1 MARKQDYASHSTR
14 VFLARHPVK
23 HVEVKSMIPI
33 YGFLGWFHRLWTEC
47 FSVGGRP
54 LLLPL
59 HYPSPSIFSASPVTM
74 GVVTLCTISKL
85 SCHLELELTPSIFS
99 ASPVTSCD
107 GQSFI
112 LPLFHQSGD
121 FTPSSRNV
129 FLAHVVLFGILS
141 SLIQKAKL

>member
-33 YGFLGWFHRLWTEC
+33 YGFLGWFHRLWNRSV
-47 FSVGGRP
+47 SVGGRP

-59 HYPSPSIFSASPVTM
+59 HYPTPSIFSASPVTM

-112 LPLFHQSGD
+112 LPLSINLAILLHQAEI
-121 FTPSSRNV
+121 FFSSCCS
-129 FLAHVVLFGILS
+129 IWDTE
-141 SLIQKAKL
+141 LIQKAKL